1 MAGPLNSDN
10 KTRTVTCVKSRV
22 TQTKA
27 YSPAFEITGMSII
40 YIVKVL
46 EWEEISILIIVMQTV
61 AISQENNFYISL
73 ILPHVDLYIKKKHAQ
88 WNMTDNV

>member
-46 EWEEISILIIVMQTV
+46 EWEEIHVTILIIVMQTV

-73 ILPHVDLYIKKKHAQ
+73 ILPHVDLYIKKKSMLNEI
-88 WNMTDNV
+88 W